1 MLHFLYSLVY
11 FKLFGIDKGKKKYA
25 KQHKPCLV
33 KYKIWACLEV
43 CCLGNIPD
51 GDTRDRLTGQE
62 TLSCLTGES
71 KLSMGRKI
79 VVLMLRYLYQ
89 FQSLYYV
96 EVMASDVN
104 LLVFRLLH
112 KG

>member
-1 MLHFLYSLVY
+1 MYSLVY

-33 KYKIWACLEV
+33 KYKIWACQEV
-43 CCLGNIPD
+43 CCLGNIA
-51 GDTRDRLTGQE
+51 RDRLTGQE
-62 TLSCLTGES
+62 TISCLTGES
-71 KLSMGRKI
+71 KLSLGRKI

-89 FQSLYYV
+89 FQALYYVEV

-104 LLVFRLLH
+104 LLVFPLLS